1 MEASYIPVYSGQFR
15 IGEMHENDCREMIRN
30 KEAKF
35 DRRNGVRKLQLKIEA
50 TSKARALCNTSRSV
64 MATTQREELYSGFR
78 KEFTDTPMT
87 VNPITV
93 LRRPGDV
100 IGRDMLGREVFSF
113 VDWTE
118 RDRFPRHGFNPDLLP
133 RPNFTRP
140 ASHCNFVSA
149 A

>member
-1 MEASYIPVYSGQFR
+1 MEYPVFDGPSFVGYMD
-15 IGEMHENDCREMIRN
+15 EEDCRDILRT
-30 KEAKF
+30 
-35 DRRNGVRKLQLKIEA
+35 RQGRLLRKGNSARVILNRDAIPR
-50 TSKARALCNTSRSV
+50 ARALCNTASRSV